1 MINLTKIE
9 AFGFKSFADKFELK
23 FSQPIT
29 AIVGPNGCGKSNV
42 SDAIRWVL
50 GEQSAKLLRGKTMQD
65 LIFAGTEKRKSM
77 SYCEVS
83 LYFDNKNRIFPLEFD
98 EVVISRKLY
107 RSGESEYLI
116 NKNVSKLKIISDLL
130 RDVGLGREG
139 YSIVGQGRM
148 DAILNAKPDDRRAIF
163 EEALGIS
170 KFRVRKIETERK
182 LEKYRDNMT
191 RLNDIMVELDR
202 QLGPLKQQSEDA
214 KKYLEITEKLKVLE
228 VNAYIHSYDNA
239 FVEKQR
245 IGSLISA
252 LEEEKLLA
260 EQKLNEA
267 NRHYQEIFEKMA
279 NTDDEITKLH
289 TEEMELSV
297 AVERQSG
304 EIKVLG
310 EQIKFF
316 NKSIEDTLSQIEFD
330 ETAIEQTTQKI
341 EELLREIKEK
351 TESHQKLTEELAELN
366 IAHASLEAQ
375 ISKMRDSNETAQNER
390 LRILDALTEKK
401 SALAGLTTEKVN
413 YVERLDDMDVQEKEI
428 MEKLA
433 HNSEEEKQVVS
444 VFEDAKV
451 NAEKFKKELDD
462 LHKLNNENEQKLFD
476 VNNSFN
482 TLSQNTAVLIARQ
495 KYLQSSLENY
505 EGFAGS
511 VKQLMKDASL
521 DKTIAEKVMGVV
533 ANVIKVDQKYEI
545 AIEAVLGNSLQNI
558 VTKNEEDAKYL
569 IAHLKERRYGRITFM
584 PLTSIRPRVIEDKSV
599 LKEVGCLGVTSDF
612 VSTKDVFVPVVD
624 SLLGGSLLVDNIDNA
639 IKISK
644 KYGYRFRL
652 VTLEGEIILPA
663 GTISGG
669 SKKAESGLLSAEREI
684 DELKIKVEKAKQ
696 DQADCAK
703 KREELT
709 STKQHYALLIA
720 RSNADYQQNLVKI
733 AAYQE
738 RISKFGALSASEQ
751 NFIKGISAER
761 KTLTEKLN
769 NIEKTSKQIQNEISA
784 LEAQKDKIVTDNDTE
799 LKEYNA
805 LKNKRNT
812 VFDAINDAKLKLSLL
827 ASNIAAT
834 NKEINSSKEFVVTT
848 QFDLGEK
855 RQQLE
860 VYNLNVEDL
869 KSKLFI
875 GNSDNEKV
883 KALSDIHKKVEEIN
897 LLKDTLK
904 DQCTAADVARADAG
918 VVLNKV
924 NEKILRAENELSNI
938 DLNLEALQK
947 RMDEIYELTYS
958 EALQYKVQE
967 FDIKS
972 AEKDIVKYKSALSR
986 LGDVNLTS
994 IEGYSETKS
1003 RYDDM
1008 DAQIEDLKK
1017 AEADQQKII
1026 KDLTDEMVMRFNAG
1040 FSEINK
1046 NFGEIFRE
1054 LFAGGHARLTIEQE
1068 EGKSPLDYGI
1078 EIEAQP
1084 PGKKLQ
1090 NINLLSGGE
1099 RSFTAIAILFAIIK
1113 MCPMPFCVLD
1123 EVEAALDDANI
1134 ERFARYLRKFS
1145 EKTQFLVITHKKA
1158 TMESADVLYGI
1169 TMEEKGVSK
1178 NVSVQ
1183 LSEAIAIGQE

>member
-9 AFGFKSFADKFELK
+9 AYGFKSFADKFELK

-50 GEQSAKLLRGKTMQD
+50 GEQSAKILRGKTMQD

-83 LYFDNKNRIFPLEFD
+83 LYFDNKDRIFPLEFD

-116 NKNVSKLKIISDLL
+116 NRNVSRLKIISDLL

-170 KFRVRKIETERK
+170 KFRVRKVETERK
-182 LEKYRDNMT
+182 LEKYHDNMT

-202 QLGPLKQQSEDA
+202 QLGPLKQQSENA
-214 KKYLEITEKLKVLE
+214 KKYLEISEKLKVLE
-228 VNAYIHSYDNA
+228 VNAYIHTYDNA
-239 FVEKQR
+239 FIEKQR
-245 IGSLISA
+245 IGTLLTA
-252 LEEEKLLA
+252 LEEEKRLA
-260 EQKLNEA
+260 DEKVLAANKL
-267 NRHYQEIFEKMA
+267 YQDIFDRMA
-279 NTDDEITKLH
+279 NTDEEINDLH
-289 TEEMELSV
+289 AQEMDLSI

-310 EQIKFF
+310 EQIKYF

-330 ETAIEQTTQKI
+330 KNAIEQTTAK
-341 EELLREIKEK
+341 
-351 TESHQKLTEELAELN
+351 TEELFKELQEKTLSHEKLAKELVEYN
-366 IAHASLEAQ
+366 ESHAVLE
-375 ISKMRDSNETAQNER
+375 SKITEMRDSNEASQNER
-390 LRILDALTEKK
+390 LRILDALTDKK
-401 SALAGLTTEKVN
+401 STLAGLTSEKVN
-413 YVERLDDMDVQEKEI
+413 CNERLVDIDEQEKEI

-444 VFEDAKV
+444 IFEDAKK
-451 NAEKFKKELDD
+451 NAATAKVELD
-462 LHKLNNENEQKLFD
+462 KLQKETIENEEKLFEL
-476 VNNSFN
+476 NSAFN

-511 VKQLMKDASL
+511 VKQLMKDVATDS
-521 DKTIAEKVMGVV
+521 TMANKVMGVV
-533 ANVIKVDQKYEI
+533 ANLIKVEKRYEV

-558 VTKNEEDAKYL
+558 VTKNEEDAKFL
-569 IAHLKERRYGRITFM
+569 IAHLKARRYGRITFM
-584 PLTSIRPRVIEDKSV
+584 PLTSIRARLFDEKAI
-599 LKEVGCLGVTSDF
+599 LKEDGCLGVASNF
-612 VSTKDVFVPVVD
+612 VSTKEIFIPVVN
-624 SLLGGSLLVDNIDNA
+624 SLLGNSLLVDNIDNA
-639 IKISK
+639 INISK
-644 KYGYRFRL
+644 KYGYRFRI
-652 VTLEGEIILPA
+652 VTLDGEIILPA

-669 SKKAESGLLSAEREI
+669 SKKSEGGLLGVEREI
-684 DELKIKVEKAKQ
+684 EEVKATIEKAKLQ
-696 DQADCAK
+696 QAECAK
-703 KREELT
+703 KREEV
-709 STKQHYALLIA
+709 SSKKQRLALLVA
-720 RSNADYQQNLVKI
+720 RANVDYQQNIVKV

-738 RISKFGALSASEQ
+738 RISKFGALSESEQ
-751 NFIKGISAER
+751 KFIKGISQER
-761 KTLTEKLN
+761 KTINERLCVIEGLIAE
-769 NIEKTSKQIQNEISA
+769 IEKEIVA
-784 LEAQKDKIVTDNDTE
+784 LEQRKDKIVSDKDTD

-812 VFDAINDAKLKLSLL
+812 VFDAINDAKLRLSLL
-827 ASNIAAT
+827 ANNINAT
-834 NKEINSSKEFVVTT
+834 NKEINSSKEFIIATK
-848 QFDLGEK
+848 FDLKEK
-855 RQQLE
+855 EQQLE
-860 VYNLNVEDL
+860 VYNLNLEDL
-869 KSKLFI
+869 KAKLFV

-883 KALSDIHKKVEEIN
+883 NALAVIHKKVEEITQ
-897 LLKDTLK
+897 LKDKLK
-904 DQCTAADVARADAG
+904 EECALADIARADAG
-918 VVLNKV
+918 IVLNKV
-924 NEKILRAENELSNI
+924 NEKILRAENDLSNI
-938 DLNLEALQK
+938 DVNLEALQK

-958 EALQYKVQE
+958 QALQYKVE
-967 FDIKS
+967 DFNIKE
-972 AEKDIVKYKSALSR
+972 AEKDISKFKIALSR

-994 IEGYSETKS
+994 IEGYAETKS

-1008 DAQIEDLKK
+1008 DSQLEDLKK

-1026 KDLTDEMVMRFNAG
+1026 QDLTEEMVARFNAG
-1040 FSEINK
+1040 FHEINK

-1068 EGKSPLDYGI
+1068 DGKSPLDYGI

-1134 ERFARYLRKFS
+1134 DRFAKYLRKFS

-1183 LSEAIAIGQE
+1183 LSEAIAIGQL

>member
-9 AFGFKSFADKFELK
+9 AYGFKSFADKFELR

-50 GEQSAKLLRGKTMQD
+50 GEQSAKILRGKTMQD

-83 LYFDNKNRIFPLEFD
+83 LFFDNKNRIFPLDFD
-98 EVVISRKLY
+98 EIVISRKLY

-116 NKNVSKLKIISDLL
+116 NRNVSKLKIISDLL

-170 KFRVRKIETERK
+170 KFRVRKVETERK
-182 LEKYRDNMT
+182 LDRYRDNMT

-202 QLGPLKQQSEDA
+202 QLGPLKQQSENA
-214 KKYLEITEKLKVLE
+214 KKYLDISEKLKVLE

-239 FVEKQR
+239 YVEKQR
-245 IGSLISA
+245 IGTLINA
-252 LEEEKLLA
+252 LEEEKSLA
-260 EQKLNEA
+260 DKKLEEA
-267 NRHYQEIFEKMA
+267 NRYYQEIFERMA
-279 NTDDEITKLH
+279 NTDNEISALH
-289 TEEMELSV
+289 NEEMELSV

-310 EQIKFF
+310 EQLKFF
-316 NKSIEDTLSQIEFD
+316 NKAVEDTLSQIEFD
-330 ETAIEQTTQKI
+330 QNAIEQTT
-341 EELLREIKEK
+341 IKLQDLNNDLKQK
-351 TESHQKLTEELAELN
+351 TENHKKLSEQLVELN
-366 IAHASLEAQ
+366 CTHANLENQIA
-375 ISKMRDSNETAQNER
+375 KMRDSNELAQNEK
-390 LRILDALTEKK
+390 LNLLDSLTEKK
-401 SALAGLTTEKVN
+401 ATLARLTTEKISCA
-413 YVERLDDMDVQEKEI
+413 ERLQDIDEQEEEI
-428 MEKLA
+428 MQKLA
-433 HNSEEEKQVVS
+433 HNTEEEKQVVL
-444 VFEDAKV
+444 VFEEAKH
-451 NAEKFKKELDD
+451 NAEKLRMD
-462 LHKLNNENEQKLFD
+462 LEDYQKQNVQNEEQLFST
-476 VNNSFN
+476 NASFN

-511 VKQLMKDASL
+511 VKQLMKDVATDTTLS
-521 DKTIAEKVMGVV
+521 DKVMGVV
-533 ANVIKVDQKYEI
+533 ANVIKVDKKYEI
-545 AIEAVLGNSLQNI
+545 AIESILGNSLQNI
-558 VTKNEEDAKYL
+558 ITKNEEDAKYL
-569 IAHLKERRYGRITFM
+569 IAHLKARRYGRITFM
-584 PLTSIRPRVIEDKSV
+584 PLTSIKSRTIDENSV
-599 LKEVGCLGVTSDF
+599 LSEVGCLGVTSDF
-612 VSTKDVFVPVVD
+612 VSTKTEFLPVVN
-624 SLLGGSLLVDNIDNA
+624 SLLGNSLLVDTIENA

-644 KYGYRFRL
+644 KYFYRFRI
-652 VTLEGEIILPA
+652 VTLDGEIILPA

-669 SKKAESGLLSAEREI
+669 SKKSEGGLLGTEREI
-684 DELKIKVEKAKQ
+684 EEIKQKIEKAKQ

-703 KREELT
+703 KRDELNAK
-709 STKQHYALLIA
+709 KQHLALVIA
-720 RSNADYQQNLVKI
+720 RTNADYQQNIVKI

-761 KTLTEKLN
+761 NTINEKLESIN
-769 NIEKTSKQIQNEISA
+769 KSISNVEAEIVALQNKKETLANTSDE
-784 LEAQKDKIVTDNDTE
+784 D

-805 LKNKRNT
+805 IKNKRNE
-812 VFDAINDAKLKLSLL
+812 VFDAINDLKLKISLL
-827 ASNIAAT
+827 ASNISAT
-834 NKEINSSKEFVVTT
+834 NKEIATSNDFILATD
-848 QFDLGEK
+848 FDLKEK
-855 RQQLE
+855 QQQLE
-860 VYNLNVEDL
+860 VYNLNVKEL
-869 KSKLFI
+869 KLKLFE

-883 KALSDIHKKVEEIN
+883 NALANIHKKVEEIN
-897 LLKDTLK
+897 LLKDKLK
-904 DQCTAADVARADAG
+904 DECASADIARTNAG
-918 VVLNKV
+918 LELNKV
-924 NEKILRAENELSNI
+924 NEKILRAENDLSNI
-938 DLNLEALQK
+938 DLNLDALQK

-958 EALQYKVQE
+958 EALQYKVE
-967 FDIKS
+967 DFNYPE
-972 AEKDIVKYKSALSR
+972 AEKEIVKYKNSLSR

-994 IEGYSETKS
+994 IEGYSETKT
-1003 RYDDM
+1003 RYDEM
-1008 DAQIEDLKK
+1008 QAQIDDLKK
-1017 AEADQQKII
+1017 AEEDQQKII
-1026 KDLTDEMVMRFNAG
+1026 KDLTDEMVTRFNAG

-1054 LFAGGHARLTIEQE
+1054 LFAGGHARLTIEAE

-1090 NINLLSGGE
+1090 SINLLSGGE

-1134 ERFARYLRKFS
+1134 DRFAKYLRKFS

-1183 LSEAIAIGQE
+1183 LSEAIAIGQQ